1 MRGRGGGSLS
11 QSKTINGNHNG
22 LSVLSLEFKGKLII
36 LPGNDGPFD
45 VSLPAISLTMTITF
59 LSIAMIS
66 ATLDILV

>member
-1 MRGRGGGSLS
+1 MEE
-11 QSKTINGNHNG
+11 